1 MRRERGW
8 QIRASRESDHRRI
21 NRAGMR
27 LEELGLGS
35 EATAARNTKPV
46 DRGCKLTVKK
56 IYAVGLEMVCPGGA
70 CHWAPEIP
78 SGLGLAGFAPSKYE
92 PVHKWWTFLAD
103 RAWLCAR
110 RSSAETCQT
119 IRPGGIRKR
128 VDRLP
133 VGSTLFGLR

>member
-1 MRRERGW
+1 
-8 QIRASRESDHRRI
+8 
-21 NRAGMR
+21 MR

-70 CHWAPEIP
+70 CDWAPEIP

-103 RAWLCAR
+103 RAWPYAR
-110 RSSAETCQT
+110 RSSAETLRPSNNPS
-119 IRPGGIRKR
+119 RPGSGRAGTACPL
-128 VDRLP
+128 DQPCLDS
-133 VGSTLFGLR
+133 GSLTGTWGDVLTMRGAPSA